1 MSVARTVV
9 ELPMGDDQH
18 AVLVTVRELT
28 VAEVRAW
35 VTESAASTFRDP
47 VQAMV
52 WDDLGLDELA
62 RMCDVGSSE
71 LEAFSPSELAPV
83 LEAAR
88 SLNPAFFRLR
98 AALQWAARRTVPEA
112 SPPP

>member
-1 MSVARTVV
+1 MSVASTIVQ
-9 ELPMGDDQH
+9 LDGFS
-18 AVLVTVRELT
+18 VTVRELS

-62 RMCDVGSSE
+62 RMCDVGAPA
-71 LEAFSPSELAPV
+71 LETFAPSELAPV
-83 LEAAR
+83 MEAAR
-88 SLNPAFFRLR
+88 ALNPHFFRLR
-98 AALQWAARRTVPEA
+98 AGLEWAARRTAREA
-112 SPPP
+112 SPQT